1 MEIAVSKD
9 GRFSWGRLRIFESVF
24 EGFGRRESGKEG
36 RNCCFCTRMG
46 EEGTKTEEKRD
57 G

>member
-24 EGFGRRESGKEG
+24 EGFGRRESGKKG
-36 RNCCFCTRMG
+36 GNCCFCTRMG